1 MNTHKYTHCIQPKLY
16 KNQFSIILNDKKD
29 WSMNVYMRGKQ
40 DIEERTQ
47 VPTWIFIM
55 KDLYPIQ
62 FYIIV
67 LGFHKL

>member
-1 MNTHKYTHCIQPKLY
+1 
-16 KNQFSIILNDKKD
+16 
-29 WSMNVYMRGKQ
+29 MNVYMRGKQ